1 MVYNYGIYGRTFNFF
16 TCIEGSAATP
26 SLEIIQVRIY
36 SAAAGSIDPKHPAIG
51 NDLMNLFK
59 EIRPRK
65 ISDHVFEQIQDLI
78 YRGQLRPGEKLLP
91 ERELAEALN
100 VSRNSVREA
109 INKLVD
115 RNLIENR
122 QGMGTF
128 VRLPKPG
135 QSDNPLKTVL
145 GDDISIQEL
154 LEFRLG
160 LECNAAVLAARKATS
175 EDIAYLSSVMEE
187 MTELVAQGNMGH
199 EADVRFHMGI
209 AYASKNRVQIHMMKN
224 FYDLLYYGIQRSHVH
239 LYEEKSNLDT
249 IIDQHT
255 RVLDA
260 IRQHDTQLAYEI
272 MRDHIKF
279 VMEFLAGKAS

>member
-1 MVYNYGIYGRTFNFF
+1 MNIY
-16 TCIEGSAATP
+16 
-26 SLEIIQVRIY
+26 
-36 SAAAGSIDPKHPAIG
+36 
-51 NDLMNLFK
+51 K
-59 EIRPRK
+59 EIRPKK
-65 ISDHVFEQIQDLI
+65 IADHVFEQIQDLI

-128 VRLPKPG
+128 VRLPKPD
-135 QSDNPLKTVL
+135 QSDNPLRNVL
-145 GDDISIQEL
+145 GDNISVQEL

-175 EDIAYLSSVMEE
+175 EDIAYLDNVMEE
-187 MTELVAQGNMGH
+187 MTRLVAEGTMGH

-209 AYASKNRVQIHMMKN
+209 AYATKNRVQVHMMKN
-224 FYDLLYYGIQRSHVH
+224 FYDLLYYGIERSHVH
-239 LYEEKSNLDT
+239 LYEDKSNLET
-249 IIDQHT
+249 ILNQHN
-255 RVLDA
+255 RILGA
-260 IRQHDTQLAYEI
+260 IRNHQTESASDI
-272 MRDHIKF
+272 MSEHIKF
-279 VMEFLAGKAS
+279 VMEFLAGRAV

>member
-1 MVYNYGIYGRTFNFF
+1 
-16 TCIEGSAATP
+16 
-26 SLEIIQVRIY
+26 
-36 SAAAGSIDPKHPAIG
+36 
-51 NDLMNLFK
+51 MNIFR
-59 EIRPRK
+59 EIRPKK
-65 ISDHVFEQIQDLI
+65 IADHVFEQIQDLI

-91 ERELAEALN
+91 ERELAETLN

-128 VRLPKPG
+128 VRLPKSD

-145 GDDISIQEL
+145 GDDICVQEL

-175 EDIAYLSSVMEE
+175 EDVVFLDNVMEE
-187 MTELVAQGNMGH
+187 MIRLVDEGNMGH

-209 AYASKNRVQIHMMKN
+209 AYATKNRVQIHMMKS
-224 FYDLLYYGIQRSHVH
+224 FYDLLHYGIERSHVH
-239 LYEEKSNLDT
+239 LYEERSNLET
-249 IIDQHT
+249 ILDQHT
-255 RVLDA
+255 RILGA
-260 IRQHDTQLAYEI
+260 IRNHDTQMANDI
-272 MRDHIKF
+272 MREHIKF
-279 VMEFLAGKAS
+279 VMEFLAGRVV

>member
-1 MVYNYGIYGRTFNFF
+1 MTIY
-16 TCIEGSAATP
+16 
-26 SLEIIQVRIY
+26 
-36 SAAAGSIDPKHPAIG
+36 
-51 NDLMNLFK
+51 K
-59 EIRPRK
+59 EIRPKK
-65 ISDHVFEQIQDLI
+65 IADHVYEQIQDLI
-78 YRGQLRPGEKLLP
+78 YRGQIKPGEKLLP
-91 ERELAEALN
+91 ERELAETLN

-128 VRLPKPG
+128 VRLPKPD
-135 QSDNPLKTVL
+135 QSDNPFKTVL
-145 GDDISIQEL
+145 GDNISVLEL

-175 EDIAYLSSVMEE
+175 EDIAYLDSVMEE
-187 MTELVAQGNMGH
+187 MTQMVAQGSMGN

-209 AYASKNRVQIHMMKN
+209 AFATKNRVQTHMMKS

-239 LYEEKSNLDT
+239 LYEDRSNLET
-249 IIDQHT
+249 ILDQHNKIL
-255 RVLDA
+255 VA
-260 IRQHDTQLAYEI
+260 IRNHDTQMAYDI

-279 VMEFLAGKAS
+279 VMEFMAGRMK

>member
-1 MVYNYGIYGRTFNFF
+1 MNF
-16 TCIEGSAATP
+16 
-26 SLEIIQVRIY
+26 Y
-36 SAAAGSIDPKHPAIG
+36 
-51 NDLMNLFK
+51 K
-59 EIRPRK
+59 EIRPKK
-65 ISDHVFEQIQDLI
+65 IADHVFEQIRDLI

-91 ERELAEALN
+91 ERELAETLN

-115 RNLIENR
+115 HNLIENR

-128 VRLPKPG
+128 VRLPKSD

-175 EDIAYLSSVMEE
+175 EDIVFLDNVMEE
-187 MTELVAQGNMGH
+187 MARLVAEGNMGH

-209 AYASKNRVQIHMMKN
+209 AYATKNQVHIHMMKR
-224 FYDLLYYGIQRSHVH
+224 FYDLLYYGIERSHVH
-239 LYEEKSNLDT
+239 LYEDRSNLKT
-249 IIDQHT
+249 ILDQHT
-255 RVLDA
+255 RILKA
-260 IRQHDTQLAYEI
+260 IRNHDTQLAYDI

-279 VMEFLAGKAS
+279 VMEFLAGRSA